1 MTITGKLPSV
11 ITKKSTF
18 SPELDMSII
27 STVYRFKTMEE
38 IEAMSPE
45 EYSVFLAWG
54 DPQEDDEDDV

>member
-1 MTITGKLPSV
+1 
-11 ITKKSTF
+11 
-18 SPELDMSII
+18 MSII

-54 DPQEDDEDDV
+54 DPQEDDGDTE

>member
-1 MTITGKLPSV
+1 
-11 ITKKSTF
+11 
-18 SPELDMSII
+18 MSII

-45 EYSVFLAWG
+45 EYSVFLACG